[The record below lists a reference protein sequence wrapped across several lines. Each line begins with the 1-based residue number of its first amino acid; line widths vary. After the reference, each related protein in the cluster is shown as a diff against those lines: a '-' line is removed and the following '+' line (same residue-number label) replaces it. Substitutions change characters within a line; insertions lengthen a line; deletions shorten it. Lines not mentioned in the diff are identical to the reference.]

1 MDLPGS
7 SCAAGVD
14 SKSYQ
19 SAFKKAREAPGLVFS
34 WARRKKSV
42 KNASYAVFVKDDME
56 GAALPA
62 FCSYSFA
69 FLV

>member
-1 MDLPGS
+1 
-7 SCAAGVD
+7 
-14 SKSYQ
+14 
-19 SAFKKAREAPGLVFS
+19 LVFS
-34 WARRKKSV
+34 WARVKKSL
-42 KNASYAVFVKDDME
+42 KNASYSFLVKEDME